1 MGTEIETGDINRW
14 IARRWLGI
22 VVAAF
27 AAGVMFTLV
36 VVLIVLLMHASM

>member
-1 MGTEIETGDINRW
+1 MTDAYELDKW
-14 IARRWLGI
+14 FARRWLGI
-22 VVAAF
+22 VVGSF